1 MLLLYTSY
9 AQLVNTFTPS
19 CVYAVAN
26 FMLKRKTIMAK
37 VKLVYKPSMAE
48 TKRPRVVAYLD
59 DEEMKQKLEILA
71 DRRCRSVSNL
81 LLALV
86 RNEIEQAEKSGEI

>member
-1 MLLLYTSY
+1 MTKIKSV
-9 AQLVNTFTPS
+9 Q
-19 CVYAVAN
+19 
-26 FMLKRKTIMAK
+26 
-37 VKLVYKPSMAE
+37 KPSMAE